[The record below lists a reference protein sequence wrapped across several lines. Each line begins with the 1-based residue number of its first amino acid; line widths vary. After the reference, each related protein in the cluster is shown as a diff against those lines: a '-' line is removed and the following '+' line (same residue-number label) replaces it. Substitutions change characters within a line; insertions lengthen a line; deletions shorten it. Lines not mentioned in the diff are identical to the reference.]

1 MVGTI
6 RSVHLYLAQGLAGFL
21 VLYAASGLVMKTRTF
36 LPDRGERHQSTVI
49 LDADR
54 PAVMDEASAGL
65 LAQEL
70 VAAEGHAIRV
80 QRVSRREDGSWRI
93 SLRRPG
99 AFATV
104 DLQADGRTASL
115 TVDRPGFATLMNQ
128 LHQFHGYG
136 GGWLYD
142 LWALML
148 DLVSV
153 ACLVFAVTGVYL
165 WWKLQRDR
173 LGWWFLGFSTVYSI
187 LTCLFLILR
196 A

>member
-1 MVGTI
+1 MFGTI
-6 RSVHLYLAQGLAGFL
+6 RSLHLYLAQGLAGFL
-21 VLYAASGLVMKTRTF
+21 VLYAVSGLVMKTRSF
-36 LPDRGERHQSTVI
+36 LPDGGEKHQSTVT

-54 PAVMDEASAGL
+54 AAVTDEASAGR

-70 VAAEGHAIRV
+70 VAEGGHAIRLH
-80 QRVSRREDGSWRI
+80 RVSRREDGSWRI

-99 AFATV
+99 TFATV
-104 DLQADGRTASL
+104 DLQADGRTAS
-115 TVDRPGFATLMNQ
+115 VKIDRPGFASLMNQ

-148 DLVSV
+148 DLVSA

-173 LGWWFLGFSTVYSI
+173 LGWWLLGFSTVYSI
-187 LTCLFLILR
+187 STCMFLILR